1 MAAKIPQQLSRR
13 ERQIMDIIY
22 RQGRA
27 TAAEVLDG
35 MADPPSYSAVRA
47 LLRVLVEKGHIRY
60 AKAGTR
66 YVYSPKKPRRHA
78 ARNALN
84 HVLQTFYEGSTY
96 KAAAALLDGSD
107 HDMSP
112 EELERLSRMIEQAKE
127 EGR

>member
-1 MAAKIPQQLSRR
+1 MARKTPQQLSRR

-27 TAAEVLDG
+27 TAAEVLEG

-47 LLRVLVEKGHIRY
+47 LLRVLVEKGHVRY
-60 AKAGTR
+60 AKDGAR
-66 YVYSPKKPRRHA
+66 YVYSPKRPRRQA
-78 ARNALN
+78 ARDALN

-96 KAAAALLDGSD
+96 RAAAALLDQSD

-112 EELERLSRMIEQAKE
+112 EELERLSDLVEQAKK